1 MIVAFPYPVSCERS
15 ITFPTWNV
23 AARLTLYCDPS
34 AASTVR
40 VAVPSNAG
48 ATHRLP
54 ELSGAEDAF
63 TLWVHESPTCQ
74 VGVPIGPAAGCG
86 RVSFGD
92 PRFVR
97 FSGPT
102 ATAKATSN
110 NDVARTLTMSA
121 LRCVWI
127 TSSGVLRALQLYT
140 NYDTD
145 VEPHA
150 RRLILSF
157 ENGCPSG
164 CGSGHGAPYAYV
176 QPLDIRRDVLRM

>member
-1 MIVAFPYPVSCERS
+1 MWTVRNSVTFARSEARYTVYPSTVASFRTTVERNMIVAFPYPVSCERS
-15 ITFPTWNV
+15 ITLPTWNV

-34 AASTVR
+34 AESTVR
-40 VAVPSNAG
+40 VTVPSNAG
-48 ATHRLP
+48 ATHRLCV
-54 ELSGAEDAF
+54 LSKAEDAF
-63 TLWVHESPTCQ
+63 TLYVHVSPTCQ
-74 VGVPIGPAAGCG
+74 VGVSIGPAAGCG

-145 VEPHA
+145 V
-150 RRLILSF
+150 
-157 ENGCPSG
+157 
-164 CGSGHGAPYAYV
+164 
-176 QPLDIRRDVLRM
+176 